1 MNKELILFLPS
12 IEKGGVEKNFFL
24 LANFLQKKYKKI
36 SIITSNTDYKNQ
48 FNKNVKFICPDS
60 FYWINKKR
68 IIKTLIAS
76 ILLIKNFFNK
86 DVIILSFQSNIL
98 AILISKIFNFKSLI
112 SLNTST
118 KKYING
124 HLKKLIFKLI
134 YKLSD
139 KIIVNSSHFKK
150 ELKIELNLNSY
161 LIYNPFKASKDKKKI
176 NFFKKFK
183 GLKILN
189 IGRLTDQK
197 NQILL
202 LKNLNLLKK
211 EKINFKCCIIGAG
224 SKKELLERYIK
235 INNLSKFI
243 KLIGYKKNAE
253 NYLNSANLFI
263 LTSKFEGLPNVLIE
277 AQSRN
282 IPIISSNCPTGP
294 KEILLNGKLGDLF
307 NVGDTNKL
315 FKLILKFSKNK
326 TILKKKS
333 ILAKSY
339 LKRFDFKLNCEK
351 YCKIISNL
359 NYE

>member
-24 LANFLQKKYKKI
+24 IANFLQKKYKKI
-36 SIITSNTDYKNQ
+36 SIVTSNTDYKDQ
-48 FNKNVKFICPDS
+48 FNKNINFISPNS
-60 FYWINKKR
+60 YHWINKKR
-68 IIKTLIAS
+68 IIKTLIAL

-86 DVIILSFQSNIL
+86 DIIILSFQSNIF
-98 AILISKIFNFKSLI
+98 AILIAKIFSFKI
-112 SLNTST
+112 VIRLNTST

-124 HLKKLIFKLI
+124 SLKRLVFKLI

-139 KIIVNSSHFKK
+139 KIIVNSIYFKK
-150 ELKIELNLNSY
+150 ELKTELNLNSC
-161 LIYNPFKASKDKKKI
+161 LIYNPFKPSTERKKI
-176 NFFKKFK
+176 NFFKKFR

-202 LKNLNLLKK
+202 LKSLNLLRK

-224 SKKELLERYIK
+224 SKKKLLEKYIK
-235 INNLSKFI
+235 FNDLSKFI

-253 NYLNSANLFI
+253 NYLNSADLFI
-263 LTSKFEGLPNVLIE
+263 LTSNFEGLPNVLIE

-282 IPIISSNCPTGP
+282 LPIISSNCPTGP

-307 NVGDTNKL
+307 NIGDANKL
-315 FKLILKFSKNK
+315 FKLILKFSKK
-326 TILKKKS
+326 KFLLKKKTK
-333 ILAKSY
+333 LAKSY

-351 YCKIISNL
+351 YYKILSNPKL
-359 NYE
+359 